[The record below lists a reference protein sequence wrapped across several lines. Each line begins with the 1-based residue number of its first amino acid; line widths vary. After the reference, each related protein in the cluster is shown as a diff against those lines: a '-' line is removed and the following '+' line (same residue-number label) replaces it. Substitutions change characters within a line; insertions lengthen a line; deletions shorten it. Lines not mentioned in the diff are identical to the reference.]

1 LCYKRGYLQEEEFS
15 MRTCALFFISLLV
28 FACQQPG
35 GEGTPGT
42 AEQGPYLIKVN
53 DSIITKEDVMDELD
67 LLPVEVKDILGEQGG
82 TEALLQELAKK
93 EMIYLEARSRG
104 IQDTELFQT
113 RMEVLKKR
121 LMVEMILEEKVE
133 KTAEVSDKEV
143 RDFYEENKKRFE
155 AEAPEGGKTET
166 MEFEVVENIIRQRLE
181 AEKQRQA
188 FEDYIGSLKKKY
200 TVELNQEAIRA
211 AFGNAAIPSE

>member
-1 LCYKRGYLQEEEFS
+1 
-15 MRTCALFFISLLV
+15 MRPCALFFTILLV
-28 FACQQPG
+28 LACQQPG

-42 AEQGPYLIKVN
+42 EKQGPYLIKVN
-53 DSIITKEDVMDELD
+53 DSVITKEDVMDELD

-93 EMIYLEARSRG
+93 EMIYLEARSKG

-113 RMEVLKKR
+113 RLEVLKKR
-121 LMVEMILEEKVE
+121 LMVEMALEEKIE
-133 KTAEVSDKEV
+133 KVVTVSDKEV
-143 RDFYEENKKRFE
+143 REFYEENKKRFE
-155 AEAPEGGKTET
+155 AEAPDGNKTET

-188 FEDYIGSLKKKY
+188 FEDYIESLRKKY

-211 AFGNAAIPSE
+211 TFGNAAIPSE